1 MKPKKRREGKPSIIR
16 YSRIEQL
23 RVAHKIISEIHGRH
37 KDKRKLLSK
46 KELDELL
53 VYLSTCRFTPDPNGR
68 MRRISSKVG
77 RQFRKD

>member
-16 YSRIEQL
+16 YSRI
-23 RVAHKIISEIHGRH
+23 
-37 KDKRKLLSK
+37 DKRKLLSK